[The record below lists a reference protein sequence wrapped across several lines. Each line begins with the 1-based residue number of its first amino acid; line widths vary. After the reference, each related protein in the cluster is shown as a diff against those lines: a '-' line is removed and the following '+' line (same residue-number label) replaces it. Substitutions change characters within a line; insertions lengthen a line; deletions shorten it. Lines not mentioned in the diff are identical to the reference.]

1 MKIIKTPI
9 KGVFEVEGLPFI
21 DKRGSFLRL
30 YDSIKLKKLWK
41 KRKINQVNQSASHT
55 KGTVRGV
62 HFQYVPDTEAKLVR
76 CLKGKVFDVAVDLR
90 PNSPTFLKWHGVE
103 LSQKK
108 ANALFVP
115 EGCGQGYQS
124 LVSDIHVIYFHS
136 GVYVPSNEGALRW
149 DDGLAN
155 INWPLKSTIVSKRD
169 KGINPLKSIIAA
181 KKIFKKFSKFY
192 E

>member
-9 KGVFEVEGLPFI
+9 KGVFEIEGLPFI

-30 YDSIKLKKLWK
+30 YDLERLNKIWK
-41 KRKINQVNQSASHT
+41 KRKINQVNQSVSHT

-62 HFQYVPDTEAKLVR
+62 HFQFFPDTEAKLVR
-76 CLKGKVFDVAVDLR
+76 CLKGKIFDVAVDLR
-90 PNSPTFLKWHGVE
+90 PNSPTFLSWHGIE

-108 ANALFVP
+108 ANGILIP

-124 LVSDIHVIYFHS
+124 MVNNVHVIYFHS
-136 GVYVPSNEGALRW
+136 GRYIPSNEGALRW
-149 DDGLAN
+149 NDNLTN
-155 INWPLKSTIVSKRD
+155 IKWPLKSTVVSKRD
-169 KGINPLKSIIAA
+169 RKISSLKSISNA
-181 KKIFKKFSKFY
+181 KKVFKNFNKFY

>member
-1 MKIIKTPI
+1 MKIIETPI
-9 KGVFEVEGLPFI
+9 KDVFEVEGLPFI

-30 YDSIKLKKLWK
+30 YDSIKLKQLWK
-41 KRKINQVNQSASHT
+41 KRTINQVNQSVSHT
-55 KGTVRGV
+55 KGTIRGV
-62 HFQYVPDTEAKLVR
+62 HFQFVPDTEAKLVR

-108 ANALFVP
+108 ANGIFIP

-124 LVSDIHVIYFHS
+124 LVNDVHVIYFHS
-136 GVYVPSNEGALRW
+136 GMYVPNNEGALRW
-149 DDGLAN
+149 NDELVN

-169 KGINPLKSIIAA
+169 KDIKVLNSIVAA
-181 KKIFKKFSKFY
+181 KKNFKNFKKFY